1 MNTGHLAAIAARL
14 GRKITW
20 DPAAEKIMGDDQA
33 AAFAARTPR
42 ADCGPH
48 RPRPPC
54 SQDDRVGLWI
64 ARCDFV
70 ISPSD
75 PWHNDV
81 QARTVSQPATTRRP
95 PPDRSWSP
103 SPTDSCYYCSMDTM
117 LEIAKRVDDFMMERS
132 PVHDT
137 MRRLAQTFGDL
148 GIPFAIAGAMAANAH
163 GHRRTTADVDVLV
176 RREDLV
182 RFKDRWIGRGWLDL
196 FEGSKG
202 FRDTLNGV
210 KVDVL
215 IVGEYPGDGRPK
227 PVSFPAPE
235 SVREVHDERVPYVNL
250 VSLLELKIASGMT
263 AAHRLQDLADA
274 IQLIRVNA
282 LPRNYAGQ
290 LNPFVRAKF
299 DELWQAAQVSE
310 DF

>member
-1 MNTGHLAAIAARL
+1 
-14 GRKITW
+14 
-20 DPAAEKIMGDDQA
+20 
-33 AAFAARTPR
+33 
-42 ADCGPH
+42 
-48 RPRPPC
+48 
-54 SQDDRVGLWI
+54 
-64 ARCDFV
+64 
-70 ISPSD
+70 
-75 PWHNDV
+75 
-81 QARTVSQPATTRRP
+81 
-95 PPDRSWSP
+95 
-103 SPTDSCYYCSMDTM
+103 MDTM

-137 MRRLAQTFGDL
+137 MRRLALAFADL
-148 GIPFAIAGAMAANAH
+148 GVPFAIAGAMAANAH

-176 RREDLV
+176 RREDLA
-182 RFKDRWIGRGWLDL
+182 RFKDRWIGRGWVDL

-215 IVGEYPGDGRPK
+215 IVGDYPGDGRPK

-235 SVREVHDERVPYVNL
+235 SVRDVQHASVPYVSL
-250 VSLLELKIASGMT
+250 LALLELKIASGMT

-282 LPRNYAGQ
+282 LPRDYSAQ

-310 DF
+310 DY

>member
-1 MNTGHLAAIAARL
+1 
-14 GRKITW
+14 
-20 DPAAEKIMGDDQA
+20 
-33 AAFAARTPR
+33 
-42 ADCGPH
+42 
-48 RPRPPC
+48 
-54 SQDDRVGLWI
+54 
-64 ARCDFV
+64 
-70 ISPSD
+70 
-75 PWHNDV
+75 
-81 QARTVSQPATTRRP
+81 
-95 PPDRSWSP
+95 
-103 SPTDSCYYCSMDTM
+103 MDTM

-132 PVHDT
+132 PVLDT
-137 MRRLAQTFGDL
+137 MQRLARTLGDL

-163 GHRRTTADVDVLV
+163 GHRRPTADVDVLL

-182 RFKDRWIGRGWLDL
+182 RFKDRWIGHGWLDL

-215 IVGEYPGDGRPK
+215 IVGDYPGDGRPK

-235 SVREVHDERVPYVNL
+235 AVREVHDESVPYVNL

-274 IQLIRVNA
+274 IQLIRVNS
-282 LPRNYAGQ
+282 LPQSYAGR

-299 DELWQAAQVSE
+299 EELWHAAQVSE
-310 DF
+310 DY

>member
-1 MNTGHLAAIAARL
+1 M
-14 GRKITW
+14 
-20 DPAAEKIMGDDQA
+20 
-33 AAFAARTPR
+33 
-42 ADCGPH
+42 
-48 RPRPPC
+48 
-54 SQDDRVGLWI
+54 
-64 ARCDFV
+64 
-70 ISPSD
+70 
-75 PWHNDV
+75 
-81 QARTVSQPATTRRP
+81 
-95 PPDRSWSP
+95 
-103 SPTDSCYYCSMDTM
+103 YTM

-137 MRRLAQTFGDL
+137 MRRLTRALGDV

-163 GHRRTTADVDVLV
+163 GHRRTTADVNVLI
-176 RREDLV
+176 RPEDLV
-182 RFKDRWIGRGWLDL
+182 RFKDRWIGHGWLDL

-202 FRDTLNGV
+202 FRDASNGV

-215 IVGEYPGDGRPK
+215 IVGDYPGDGRPK

-282 LPRNYAGQ
+282 LPREYSGK

-299 DELWQAAQVSE
+299 DELWHAAQVSE
-310 DF
+310 DY

>member
-1 MNTGHLAAIAARL
+1 
-14 GRKITW
+14 
-20 DPAAEKIMGDDQA
+20 
-33 AAFAARTPR
+33 
-42 ADCGPH
+42 
-48 RPRPPC
+48 
-54 SQDDRVGLWI
+54 
-64 ARCDFV
+64 
-70 ISPSD
+70 
-75 PWHNDV
+75 
-81 QARTVSQPATTRRP
+81 
-95 PPDRSWSP
+95 
-103 SPTDSCYYCSMDTM
+103 MDTM
-117 LEIAKRVDDFMMERS
+117 LEIAKRVDDFMMARS

-137 MRRLAQTFGDL
+137 MRRLARALADL

-202 FRDTLNGV
+202 FRDASNGV

-215 IVGEYPGDGRPK
+215 IVGDYPGDGRPK
-227 PVSFPAPE
+227 PVSFPEPE

-274 IQLIRVNA
+274 IQLIRVNT
-282 LPRNYAGQ
+282 LPQEYSGK
-290 LNPFVRAKF
+290 LNPFVRGKF
-299 DELWQAAQVSE
+299 DELWHAAQVSE
-310 DF
+310 DY

>member
-1 MNTGHLAAIAARL
+1 
-14 GRKITW
+14 
-20 DPAAEKIMGDDQA
+20 
-33 AAFAARTPR
+33 
-42 ADCGPH
+42 
-48 RPRPPC
+48 
-54 SQDDRVGLWI
+54 
-64 ARCDFV
+64 
-70 ISPSD
+70 
-75 PWHNDV
+75 
-81 QARTVSQPATTRRP
+81 
-95 PPDRSWSP
+95 
-103 SPTDSCYYCSMDTM
+103 MDTM
-117 LEIAKRVDDFMMERS
+117 LEIAKRVDDFMTERS

-182 RFKDRWIGRGWLDL
+182 RFKNRSIGHGWLDL

-202 FRDTLNGV
+202 FRDTSNGV

-215 IVGEYPGDGRPK
+215 IVGDYPGDGRPK

-235 SVREVHDERVPYVNL
+235 TVREVHGEGVPYINL

-263 AAHRLQDLADA
+263 AAHRLQDLADV

-282 LPRNYAGQ
+282 LPQDYSER

-299 DELWQAAQVSE
+299 DELWHAAQVSE
-310 DF
+310 DY